1 MDTQKWTDFVYNHP
15 HGNIFQTPE
24 MFEVYN
30 KTKHY
35 EPVFVSTTD
44 ENENLTGILLA
55 VIQKEGS
62 GLKGVLT
69 SRSIIWG
76 GPLVKNNDP
85 QFLGRILKD
94 YNQIIK
100 NKAIYSQFRNLWDH
114 TDLIDTFKENNYL
127 YEDHLDILNNL
138 RLPEEELWNKLSR
151 DKKKCINRAIND
163 LVIKDIST
171 DYDSFMES
179 YRLIKAGYKRISLP
193 IPVQSL
199 FQNMFGYFAKKNN
212 LKTFG
217 VFLSEKMIGV
227 RIVLCYKELIYD
239 WYAGADEKYL
249 RYRPNDILPWEV
261 MKWGSLNGYKVFDF
275 GGAGIPNVP
284 YGVRD
289 YKLKFG
295 GELVNFGRFENIH
308 KPLLMK
314 IGKFGLK
321 FYKKIN
327 ELRTKYKI

>member
-35 EPVFVSTTD
+35 EPVFVSITD

-151 DKKKCINRAIND
+151 DKKKSINRAIND

-193 IPVQSL
+193 IPLQSL
-199 FQNMFGYFAKKNN
+199 FQNMFGYFAKK
-212 LKTFG
+212 
-217 VFLSEKMIGV
+217 
-227 RIVLCYKELIYD
+227 
-239 WYAGADEKYL
+239 
-249 RYRPNDILPWEV
+249 
-261 MKWGSLNGYKVFDF
+261 
-275 GGAGIPNVP
+275 
-284 YGVRD
+284 
-289 YKLKFG
+289 
-295 GELVNFGRFENIH
+295 
-308 KPLLMK
+308 K
-314 IGKFGLK
+314 I
-321 FYKKIN
+321 
-327 ELRTKYKI
+327 